1 MERGPNDPC
10 FDETFRYDKA
20 LIKPH
25 NKPVERSD
33 FKTKYILIDSRD
45 RNYIKYPN
53 SNDYQIMLNEP
64 IKDVVE
70 VELIQAHIPPTAYLI
85 NNNNNKIYYYI
96 GTEEKFVYNSGTNTP
111 TTADET
117 ASSVLHVAIVE
128 PGDWDATN
136 IADRIT
142 EAFRI
147 NGHDISVYYYEP
159 TNKFSFVYNDDSI
172 LNNTSTGS
180 DKNIY
185 LDFRKTNHNI
195 GSNVGQ
201 DVVVSTTNYDN
212 NGNLQTSYKQQSMG
226 EILGF
231 SKNYYTTD
239 ENCLVNFDASNQF
252 TIDFFDNSGVL
263 LAGDPAT
270 NTDGLPAE
278 TFIINLSKKDHI
290 NDNIIGNPNFKITI
304 GSIIKCYHAGG
315 YVTGIVNNFMSIK
328 DSHTDRINCTWL
340 SGLGN
345 DDDPQLNIA
354 TETNFLK
361 IASSISDGSALLG
374 GDDYM
379 LLKIPNLERYEGKNT
394 NIEKSY
400 AKLHLGTSTRNIFFG
415 RISSYSNLHVCEP
428 TIQKFDR
435 IHLQFTDYYGNPY
448 DFNNAENSLVFAIK
462 YKTIPYKYD
471 F

>member
-1 MERGPNDPC
+1 MERRPNEPC
-10 FDETFRYDKA
+10 FDQTFRYDKA

-25 NKPVERSD
+25 DKPIERSD
-33 FKTKYILIDSRD
+33 FKIKYVLIDSRD
-45 RNYIKYPN
+45 RNYTKYPN

-70 VELIQAHIPPTAYLI
+70 VELIQAHIPSTAYLI
-85 NNNNNKIYYYI
+85 NKNNNKIYYYLAENEGI
-96 GTEEKFVYNSGTNTP
+96 AYDG
-111 TTADET
+111 
-117 ASSVLHVAIVE
+117 SSELYMAEIE

-147 NGHDISVYYYEP
+147 NKHDISVYYNEP
-159 TNKFSFVYNDDSI
+159 TNKFSFVNNDDDVLS
-172 LNNTSTGS
+172 NTISGCET
-180 DKNIY
+180 NIY
-185 LDFRKTNHNI
+185 LDFRKTNHN
-195 GSNVGQ
+195 VGANAQ
-201 DVVVSTTNYDN
+201 PVVVATTNYDSL
-212 NGNLQTSYKQQSMG
+212 GNLQTSYKNQTMG

-239 ENCLVNFDASNQF
+239 TNCSVEIVTQF
-252 TIDFFDNSGVL
+252 VVDLYDDSDVQL
-263 LAGDPAT
+263 QGDPGTGTAG
-270 NTDGLPAE
+270 NPASY
-278 TFIINLSKKDHI
+278 FIINLSKKDI
-290 NDNIIGNPNFKITI
+290 NDANPNFKFTI
-304 GSIIKCYHAGG
+304 GSVIKCYHNLG
-315 YVTGIVNNFMSIK
+315 YITGIVENFMSVIGT
-328 DSHTDRINCTWL
+328 DTDRIKCTWL

-345 DDDPQLNIA
+345 DDNDPNNNIG
-354 TETNFLK
+354 TEPNFTK
-361 IASSISDGSALLG
+361 IVSSMSDGSALLG

-400 AKLHLGTSTRNIFFG
+400 AKLHLGTSTRNIWFG
-415 RISSYSNLHVCEP
+415 RISAFSNLHVCEP

-435 IHLQFTDYYGNPY
+435 IHLQFTDYYGNFY